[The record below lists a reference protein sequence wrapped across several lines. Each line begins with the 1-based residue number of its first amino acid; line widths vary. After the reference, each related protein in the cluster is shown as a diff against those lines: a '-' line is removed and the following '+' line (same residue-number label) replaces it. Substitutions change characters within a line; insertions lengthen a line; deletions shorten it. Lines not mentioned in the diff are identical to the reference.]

1 MLAASVTAGLID
13 TQLSL
18 IFAALAQ
25 RDGERKH
32 MQARVQAEATIRKL
46 LHDLLNQCAPPTI
59 ERPHMIEH
67 SKAPEQVAEAQQYS
81 EQSSRACLAQCSC
94 CNMSY
99 QQHQQPECSPLSRS
113 CFSALSLTSS
123 APSSARKGTRDRS
136 SSFRRTSS
144 QLSSAASTAQRG
156 GWTSRN
162 GCTSVGSS
170 TARRRIKASSCVSQ
184 MSLTRAAQEA
194 AICRSPLSVTGEM
207 LSQNADAFVRY
218 CIGVELLICT
228 SMF

>member
-1 MLAASVTAGLID
+1 MLPVSVTADLID
-13 TQLSL
+13 THLSL
-18 IFAALAQ
+18 IFTALTQ
-25 RDGERKH
+25 RDGAHEH
-32 MQARVQAEATIRKL
+32 MQTRVQAEATIRTL
-46 LHDLLNQCAPPTI
+46 LHDLLNQCAPPTVEQPRI
-59 ERPHMIEH
+59 AER
-67 SKAPEQVAEAQQYS
+67 STAPEQVADAQRS

-170 TARRRIKASSCVSQ
+170 TARRHIKASSCASQ
-184 MSLTRAAQEA
+184 MSLIRAAREA
-194 AICRSPLSVTGEM
+194 ATCRSPLSVTGET
-207 LSQNADAFVRY
+207 L
-218 CIGVELLICT
+218 T
-228 SMF
+228 SSILTF